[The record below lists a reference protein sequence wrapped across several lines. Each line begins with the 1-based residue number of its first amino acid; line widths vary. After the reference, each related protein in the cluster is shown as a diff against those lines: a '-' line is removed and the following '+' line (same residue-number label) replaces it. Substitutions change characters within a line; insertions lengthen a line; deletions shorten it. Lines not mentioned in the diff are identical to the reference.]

1 MKQFITII
9 ILFATAI
16 AVVESQQ
23 TPPKPI
29 TWKQDKDQSGE
40 PFIVPVQ
47 DLSGID
53 IAATIGEP
61 GCTCNCDG
69 KCMEAI
75 AELRAE
81 VEALK
86 VECANCGCGPRPLQS
101 VQSVGGKTVTI
112 RGRDY
117 NLDSYLAQHGDG
129 VQYGVAGMTI
139 DEHLGHHG
147 VEDASNLTTQE
158 KHDLHSALHHAGVE
172 ANGNFV
178 VRQTSPKT
186 QTSTTRRS
194 YPTYSS
200 GGCANGRCN
209 QPQRRFR
216 LFR

>member
-1 MKQFITII
+1 MKQFITIV
-9 ILFATAI
+9 ILVATAI

-40 PFIVPVQ
+40 PFIVP
-47 DLSGID
+47 GNID
-53 IAATIGEP
+53 IAATIGEL

-69 KCMEAI
+69 KCMEQI
-75 AELRAE
+75 SELRAE
-81 VEALK
+81 LEALK

-101 VQSVGGKTVTI
+101 VQSVGGKTVTV
-112 RGRDY
+112 RGRTY

-147 VEDASNLTTQE
+147 VEDASHLTTQE

-172 ANGNFV
+172 ADGKFV
-178 VRQTSPKT
+178 VRNKSP
-186 QTSTTRRS
+186 QVQQSTVRRS
-194 YPTYSS
+194 YPSS

>member
-1 MKQFITII
+1 MKQLITIT
-9 ILFATAI
+9 ILIVTAI

-23 TPPKPI
+23 APPKPI
-29 TWKQDKDQSGE
+29 TWREDKDQSGE

-81 VEALK
+81 IEALK
-86 VECANCGCGPRPLQS
+86 VECANCGCGPKPLQS
-101 VQSVGGKTVTI
+101 VPSVGGKTVTI
-112 RGRDY
+112 RGRSY
-117 NLDSYLAQHGDG
+117 NLNSYLAQHGNG
-129 VQYGVAGMTI
+129 VQYGVAGMSI

-147 VEDASNLTTQE
+147 VEDASHLTTQE

-178 VRQTSPKT
+178 VRQTSPKV
-186 QTSTTRRS
+186 QASTTRRS
-194 YPTYSS
+194 YPSS
-200 GGCANGRCN
+200 SGCANGRCN